1 VSHFWVHLIN
11 CKNPMT
17 ITSTKTSSKLDLVKH
32 YKSYYSARNTP
43 EVLTLEEAHYL
54 SLTGQGDPNG
64 ADFKAGIQ
72 ALFPVAYGIKFLCKS
87 RGKDFTVPKL
97 EAQWWFDK
105 RYAGLSMAE
114 APRQIPRADWQWRL
128 LIRLPDFVTAEV
140 VASVRKAVL
149 EKKKVALIGDVSCYT
164 LTEGKV
170 VQMLHNGPFDREPES
185 LQIMQE
191 FMTLHNLQ
199 HAGHHH
205 EIYLSDFNKV
215 APAKLK
221 TILREPVQ

>member
-1 VSHFWVHLIN
+1 
-11 CKNPMT
+11 
-17 ITSTKTSSKLDLVKH
+17 
-32 YKSYYSARNTP
+32 
-43 EVLTLEEAHYL
+43 
-54 SLTGQGDPNG
+54 
-64 ADFKAGIQ
+64 
-72 ALFPVAYGIKFLCKS
+72 
-87 RGKDFTVPKL
+87 
-97 EAQWWFDK
+97 
-105 RYAGLSMAE
+105 MAE
-114 APRQIPRADWQWRL
+114 APQQIPRADWQWRL

-185 LQIMQE
+185 LKIMQE
-191 FMTLHNLQ
+191 FMTLHNLK

>member
-1 VSHFWVHLIN
+1 
-11 CKNPMT
+11 MT
-17 ITSTKTSSKLDLVKH
+17 ITSTKTSSKLDLTKR
-32 YKSYYSARNTP
+32 YKSYYSAPNTP

-54 SLTGQGDPNG
+54 SFTGEGDPNG
-64 ADFKAGIQ
+64 DDFKAGIQ
-72 ALFPVAYGIKFLCKS
+72 AVFPVAYGIKFLCKS

-105 RYAGLSMAE
+105 RYAGVSMAE
-114 APRQIPRADWQWRL
+114 APRQIPRAEWQWRL
-128 LIRLPDFVTAEV
+128 LIRMPDFVTAEV

-149 EKKKVALIGDVSCYT
+149 EKKKQPLIAEVCYYT
-164 LTEGKV
+164 LNEGKV

-191 FMTLHNLQ
+191 FMQAHNLK
-199 HAGHHH
+199 HAGDHH
-205 EIYLSDFNKV
+205 EIYLSDFTKV
-215 APAKLK
+215 APAKFR